1 MLWCTPSQPAGP
13 AVVTSSPP
21 PRLSPGDLSA
31 ENLKEDAMELS
42 LLVRGGWRTI
52 RFDVVPV
59 VRRLQETPG
68 LDGRQHDRGFPEG
81 TLQKATGDAHFVPA
95 SKHCWR

>member
-1 MLWCTPSQPAGP
+1 M
-13 AVVTSSPP
+13 TSSPP
-21 PRLSPGDLSA
+21 PRLSPGDLRA
-31 ENLKEDAMELS
+31 ENLVEDAMELP

-59 VRRLQETPG
+59 VRRRQESPG
-68 LDGRQHDRGFPEG
+68 PDGRQRDRGFPEG

-95 SKHCWR
+95 SNHCWR